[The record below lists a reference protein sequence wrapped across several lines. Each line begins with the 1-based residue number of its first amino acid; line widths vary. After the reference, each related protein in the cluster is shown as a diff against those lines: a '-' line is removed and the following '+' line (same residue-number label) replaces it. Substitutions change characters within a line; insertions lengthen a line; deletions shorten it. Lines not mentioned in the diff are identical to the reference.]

1 MSDLSSNEVTIALIG
16 LTGVLVTAFIS
27 NWDKLFPKKN
37 EVKAIF
43 SGYNQTNDFETELRY
58 YFLASGTRKL
68 IESMVKQLLLNQKA
82 ALIQQ
87 YPEDSKKITKVIEVS
102 LEEAITVDDV
112 IKNLL
117 PVYKNYFSIEELQEL
132 NKFYSTEIMQNMTK
146 KNVGLTIEAAP
157 IQIKLMNDYQKRLN
171 DRIDD
176 ILAEEREET

>member
-1 MSDLSSNEVTIALIG
+1 MTQEEIWINHI
-16 LTGVLVTAFIS
+16 
-27 NWDKLFPKKN
+27 KN
-37 EVKAIF
+37 
-43 SGYNQTNDFETELRY
+43 S
-58 YFLASGTRKL
+58 
-68 IESMVKQLLLNQKA
+68 
-82 ALIQQ
+82 
-87 YPEDSKKITKVIEVS
+87 
-102 LEEAITVDDV
+102 TVDDV